1 MCFSLSGWTSLPSSS
16 SATQPQLPR
25 GIKKSESPPGWG
37 IHLALDR
44 SPRCLWS
51 YGWLMN
57 KIIKQT
63 RRPPWRG
70 RILYSGEI
78 LTAVLEEG
86 DSMGLWSWKMESR
99 CWWWER
105 AVSSGQDP
113 GSSFFRAIVMAV
125 ARLTYR
131 GHSQKNKCCS
141 IMGVIFHLDIEGGED
156 TWANWRGSPSISPW
170 KNTFFELSI
179 SILWETT
186 DWEGNVP
193 LSLYQN

>member
-1 MCFSLSGWTSLPSSS
+1 MTDADLSANNVNTLSMCFSLSSWTSLPGSS

-78 LTAVLEEG
+78 LTAVLEVG
-86 DSMGLWSWKMESR
+86 DSVGLWSWKMESG
-99 CWWWER
+99 CWWSER
-105 AVSSGQDP
+105 AIGSGQDP
-113 GSSFFRAIVMAV
+113 FPQGNSDGWSK
-125 ARLTYR
+125 T
-131 GHSQKNKCCS
+131 N
-141 IMGVIFHLDIEGGED
+141 
-156 TWANWRGSPSISPW
+156 SPW
-170 KNTFFELSI
+170 SQAEEQTLLWNGCYFFTWVVRTVGTGGLGLTGEAA
-179 SILWETT
+179 
-186 DWEGNVP
+186 VP
-193 LSLYQN
+193 A